1 MKIMHEKWK
10 VQQRN
15 RNLQKKKKWRW
26 KRMTKLKTLTE
37 RLNIRLHQTEERTSD
52 LEDRTFE
59 IIQTLEQEKEWKIRK
74 WDANKSSNMLF
85 RNSQK
90 GRRKRKSMWNNN
102 GWLFS
107 DLRRDFDIQIHETQ
121 RTPER
126 LKNRKDF
133 KNLNLFFK
141 NITIYKPLAK

>member
-15 RNLQKKKKWRW
+15 RNLQKKKWRW

-37 RLNIRLHQTEERTSD
+37 RLNIRLHQTEERTID

-59 IIQTLEQEKEWKIRK
+59 IIQTLEQEKWKIRK